1 MERISNQQIIRVLNI
16 YLSLKQD
23 NPEWFNN
30 VSLDDIINKI
40 QDSWNNLEYAFGD
53 VKMSEIDIDE
63 NDEYAI
69 VEEDE
74 DDDHRFKGDD
84 IDDFEFYFDVDSIIE
99 DINNYIGPETWDGID
114 YAYLEEICDLSEEEA
129 NVCFDWLT
137 ENCIIK
143 NCKLIRK

>member
-30 VSLDDIINKI
+30 ASLDDIIDKM
-40 QDSWNNLEYAFGD
+40 QDSWDNLEYAFGD

-69 VEEDE
+69 V
-74 DDDHRFKGDD
+74 GDD
-84 IDDFEFYFDVDSIIE
+84 VDDFEFHFDVDSIIE
-99 DINNYIGPETWDGID
+99 DINNYIGPETWDDID
-114 YAYLEEICDLSEEEA
+114 CAYLEEICNLSEEEA

-143 NCKLIRK
+143 HYKLIRK

>member
-30 VSLDDIINKI
+30 ASLDDIIDKI
-40 QDSWNNLEYAFGD
+40 QDSWNNLEYVSGG
-53 VKMSEIDIDE
+53 VKMYEIDIDE

-69 VEEDE
+69 VEDDE

-84 IDDFEFYFDVDSIIE
+84 VDDFEFYFDVDSIIE
-99 DINNYIGPETWDGID
+99 DINNYIGPETWDDID
-114 YAYLEEICDLSEEEA
+114 CAYLEEICNLSEEEA
-129 NVCFDWLT
+129 NGCFDWLT

-143 NCKLIRK
+143 HYKLIRK